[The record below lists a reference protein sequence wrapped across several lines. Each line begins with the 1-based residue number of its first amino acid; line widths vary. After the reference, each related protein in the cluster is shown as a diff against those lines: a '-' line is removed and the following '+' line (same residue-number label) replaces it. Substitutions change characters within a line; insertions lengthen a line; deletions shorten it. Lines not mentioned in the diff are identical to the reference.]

1 MLLSMS
7 FNYTLLH
14 LTLYFAA
21 FCLAFCYIS
30 PCVLMQNALRFGAK
44 CTAFWCILQCV
55 LVQNALQQLAIKP
68 RFLVVADANL
78 GVFFFKEK
86 CKSIENGQ
94 KRRGQALK
102 NRSKFIVWAHFIWF
116 FAVIFF

>member
-21 FCLAFCYIS
+21 FCLAFCCIS
-30 PCVLMQNALRFGAK
+30 PRILVHIALRFGAK
-44 CTAFWCILQCV
+44 YTAFWCKIHCV
-55 LVQNALQQLAIKP
+55 LVQNALQKLAIKP
-68 RFLVVADANL
+68 RFLVVSDANL
-78 GVFFFKEK
+78 GEFFFKEK

-94 KRRGQALK
+94 KTRG
-102 NRSKFIVWAHFIWF
+102 
-116 FAVIFF
+116 